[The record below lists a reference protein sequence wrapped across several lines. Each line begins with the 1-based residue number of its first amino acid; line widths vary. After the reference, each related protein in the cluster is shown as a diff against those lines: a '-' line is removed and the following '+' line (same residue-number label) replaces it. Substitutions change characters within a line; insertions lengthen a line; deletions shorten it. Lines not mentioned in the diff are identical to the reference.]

1 MIKSIKSI
9 SKRTLALV
17 LSMLM
22 LLSSGI
28 VGTLAA
34 NVELAPTG
42 KTYVS
47 GEYIYFKNSYVYGW
61 NNTLW
66 IVSGMTLWGH
76 LYSSSAST
84 DVKFSLYSGTANA
97 ENAIYRAKIPSDATY
112 TNVVFARADN
122 SNNGANAINYDW
134 GQSYNVSLSSTA
146 NTYYNTYSNGN
157 GSSTSTTYTASKP
170 ATCVATV
177 TDALSGTGTSDDP
190 YLVAVGSN
198 YTVQLKATKDDAGN
212 EGFGYNINSSSSK
225 AANNTTGTYTKS
237 YTAGTTADVTST
249 YTGYAWCYEYSTSYY
264 SSNYTSSEK
273 IYVKTVS
280 TSHNVTF
287 MNDGSQYGDI
297 QTIDDGAYATV
308 PNDPSKDGYTFKGWS
323 TAENGTVVDIS
334 TTKIT
339 EDTTFYAVWEINTY
353 TVTANVS
360 PAGAGTAGVDPE
372 TVEHNGSATLSATAN
387 RGYNFS
393 HWEKDGEKVSESAEY
408 KISNITE
415 AQSYTA
421 VFEELEA
428 RTVTITN
435 NDKVGTFTVTVNGTA
450 QTVTDG
456 TYTDQ
461 LYDGDTISVK
471 SVSTTHY
478 YISSATIN
486 GTDYAENTTYFPNNL
501 WTFVYDSKISSD
513 LTIDITHTHNPY
525 IKVIEP
531 TNGTL
536 ELSDGYNTGY
546 NTGYSYS
553 YKVDDIGYTATANDG
568 YYVSKVYTTDY
579 NGNVLKVYYEG
590 TDASITEATGT
601 LDPLT
606 VNTQVFA
613 EFTAKTYYYVTI
625 NENGYTGSYTFGSLN
640 AESDGTYKVES
651 GSTVSLTVSV
661 PTNSTHYISAIDA
674 NTYVEGT
681 LNASVEYTVTENAT
695 INITYTARPTYTVTV
710 VNSDDNM
717 GSLNVGT
724 QSGFYKNA
732 TYVIKPTANDGFTFK
747 DWTVVGGT
755 NYSVADDGT
764 ITITVDGSMTVTANW
779 DTKKTFKVTLK
790 APASQG
796 WASATGTDETLGEI
810 SFDTKGTKNWAEVS
824 AGTQLT
830 FTASTYASCEFD
842 SWSVEGKYTNATS
855 NGNTL
860 TLTANGEVT
869 VTANYSLGDKT
880 FYIID
885 DANWTQAYMIYY
897 CSAYPSGYHQQMQYN
912 SSTDKFYYS
921 VPADTYKVVLYQYS
935 EDQGNVGTIT
945 DTAKYDTWNNST
957 KAYSLTDS
965 GSGDSAPTTYE
976 LTGGISLDLEN
987 YGDGIHVG
995 TKEISSGKTSIDVY
1009 PYGSDGKYWNFVSS
1023 AGDNSANVTESSSKG
1038 TAVTIDLGTNSN
1050 GVSVEFA
1057 FDNAS
1062 GTLSW
1067 TVTQMK
1073 ETVNVTVSYGMNQ
1086 NEADVADGKD
1096 IGTTYFEVDGNIVYS
1111 FNATDGGVAKIAKGE
1126 KATVYTS
1133 INKAAWKNGTPIHRV
1148 EGWVID
1154 GTGFIPATSS
1164 DGVTFYG
1171 TYNFTE
1177 DCKITPIYFHTDA
1190 WLTANKVSTVTVYA
1204 VLDTLT
1210 DTTPTHN
1217 IEEWQDGI
1225 SVYTWFY
1232 DSSRNNTYKQFDTWT
1247 GQYMIPV
1254 GNGVYKS
1261 YVETVGASGDDY
1273 SNSSFKGLTISGI
1286 TFTNVMK
1293 ATSTTSDWVQSYDY
1307 YEFKS
1312 LIDDGRYNITY
1323 VLRNHNTSINK
1334 DKNPGDSITT
1344 SNYKWMDYIDYSGN
1358 IMDIYRNVTK
1368 TRATST
1374 TDNTLY
1380 IVRSGPYNITA
1391 SNDRNGL
1398 ADGEFYLKAK
1408 IYDASGNLI
1417 DTCLTYELVDP
1428 ESKFFTNLKEKEAE
1442 IQATDPT
1449 FTYVGGTVKVSYE
1462 AENNKDYN
1470 GNTQATRYDGEWYG
1484 DLTDTT
1490 KVDINV
1496 LVGFTAD
1503 NGVTIDVKDTN
1514 ANEYGTA
1521 TVNNEASYEV
1531 IRGGKATLLAS
1542 EQSGYKFIGWY
1553 YTVKDDN
1560 GNISASTLL
1569 TTEYTTDIEAS
1580 IAATYVAVYRERTG
1594 GEFDVLN
1601 LKYAGDVSDPSVP
1614 YSHGG
1619 ESYRYVEVVHKHING
1634 TTTTTTYEKTAN
1646 GLSIPGVSEDDELT
1660 ITIYTEAYYPEDY
1673 FYAWYMEV
1681 RDDEGKIVNF
1691 EEVAVSKSYVGSKE
1705 EVSFTF
1711 NYTVKQ
1717 GDNGITIY
1725 SDIYHKEIT
1734 KDIIYIYQD
1743 RYNNTKQYVKTKY
1756 TLSTETELLNGVP
1769 DEETIIKYAPW
1780 VEDLYKDTM
1789 WVFVEDKFTE
1799 DSWTLV
1805 ATQAPTEYTVNVF
1818 VGDDYKKTYTGVY
1831 DSAVEIIATSIDK
1844 NATNNGFWY
1853 EDCGTT
1859 KGSYDD
1865 GDVIVA
1871 YGRYYGLRIKKD
1883 VDIRYTYGADIV
1895 LDYELVLDEAIYG
1908 REQSGENGAVDKIYV
1923 DYLAS
1928 IHVPYFSGQTLPNG
1942 EKITEVV
1949 YDGSKILAANTPV
1962 TLETLEKYGYTVEHG
1977 IILEQVGSFKVQ
1989 DGDYAD
1995 FDAAEAA
2002 AIAEGYKTATS
2013 NENLAKVIE
2022 SDLEKGWGKAFGISD
2037 VKTGSTDEYYTV
2049 YDLSDGF
2056 ISNKNRYPFTY
2067 ILTNSVST
2075 RGRFYNVYAY
2085 IAITDAAGKT
2095 EYYFSNMQTLN
2106 TYYAGTNTSDAY
2118 EN

>member
-9 SKRTLALV
+9 SKRTLALI

-42 KTYVS
+42 SVNHT
-47 GEYIYFKNSYVYGW
+47 GGYIYFLKPSTWTDTYVMMFIGHDSYTAVYQMTKVS
-61 NNTLW
+61 NTDNLYRYTMPSW
-66 IVSGMTLWGH
+66 SGAT
-76 LYSSSAST
+76 YIA
-84 DVKFSLYSGTANA
+84 FANA
-97 ENAIYRAKIPSDATY
+97 GSVWGEGSWGPSNRTNATHY
-112 TNVVFARADN
+112 TNVYNNYQFN
-122 SNNGANAINYDW
+122 SGSYYLWTPSGTSNNTAITPSYYSSYSSLNKTTRANVYSTTAD
-134 GQSYNVSLSSTA
+134 GTSYSSNAAAGTVTVSGYYMSAYNTTSARSVTSTSSTA
-146 NTYYNTYSNGN
+146 YASTTLAVGSTATFEATANDGYEFEGWYS
-157 GSSTSTTYTASKP
+157 SSTSTTALSTEAKYTYSYGISTTAKTVY
-170 ATCVATV
+170 AKFREVVTDATV
-177 TDALSGTGTSDDP
+177 TFMD
-190 YLVAVGSN
+190 
-198 YTVQLKATKDDAGN
+198 
-212 EGFGYNINSSSSK
+212 
-225 AANNTTGTYTKS
+225 
-237 YTAGTTADVTST
+237 GTTTHDTQTVTIGDT
-249 YTGYAWCYEYSTSYY
+249 PTTPTAPT
-264 SSNYTSSEK
+264 
-273 IYVKTVS
+273 KT
-280 TSHNVTF
+280 
-287 MNDGSQYGDI
+287 
-297 QTIDDGAYATV
+297 
-308 PNDPSKDGYTFKGWS
+308 GYTFKGWS

-339 EDTTFYAVWEINTY
+339 EDTTFYAVYEINTY

-421 VFEELEA
+421 VFEVLEA

-435 NDKVGTFTVTVNGTA
+435 NDYVGTFSVTVNGTA

-456 TYTDQ
+456 TYNGQ
-461 LYDGDTISVK
+461 LYDGDTISVE

-501 WTFVYDSKISSD
+501 WTFVYDSKISGD
-513 LTIDITHTHNPY
+513 LTIAITHTHNPY
-525 IKVIEP
+525 IRVIGP

-536 ELSDGYNTGY
+536 ALSDGYNTG
-546 NTGYSYS
+546 TSYS

-606 VNTQVFA
+606 VNTQVYA

-897 CSAYPSGYHQQMQYN
+897 CSAYPSGYNQKMEYN

-935 EDQGNVGTIT
+935 ENEGNVGTIT

-1217 IEEWQDGI
+1217 IKEWQDGI

-1344 SNYKWMDYIDYSGN
+1344 SSYKWMDYIDYSGN

>member
-42 KTYVS
+42 VDHS
-47 GEYIYFKNSYVYGW
+47 GGYIYFLKPSTWTSTYVMMFIGHDTYTAVYQMTKVS
-61 NNTLW
+61 NTDNLYRYTMPSW
-66 IVSGMTLWGH
+66 SGATYIAFANADSLWGNGSWG
-76 LYSSSAST
+76 SSNRT
-84 DVKFSLYSGTANA
+84 NA
-97 ENAIYRAKIPSDATY
+97 THY
-112 TNVVFARADN
+112 TNVYNNYQFNSGSYYLWTPDGT
-122 SNNGANAINYDW
+122 SNNTAITPSYYSSYSSLNKTTRANVYSTTAD
-134 GQSYNVSLSSTA
+134 GTSYSSKAAAGTVTVSGYYMSDYKTATARSVVTSTSSTA
-146 NTYYNTYSNGN
+146 YASTTLAVGSTATFEATANDGYEFEGWYS
-157 GSSTSTTYTASKP
+157 SSTSTTALSTEAKYTYSYGISTTAKTVY
-170 ATCVATV
+170 AKFREVVTDATV
-177 TDALSGTGTSDDP
+177 TFMD
-190 YLVAVGSN
+190 
-198 YTVQLKATKDDAGN
+198 
-212 EGFGYNINSSSSK
+212 
-225 AANNTTGTYTKS
+225 
-237 YTAGTTADVTST
+237 GTTTHNEQTVTIGET
-249 YTGYAWCYEYSTSYY
+249 PTTPTAPT
-264 SSNYTSSEK
+264 
-273 IYVKTVS
+273 KT
-280 TSHNVTF
+280 
-287 MNDGSQYGDI
+287 
-297 QTIDDGAYATV
+297 
-308 PNDPSKDGYTFKGWS
+308 GYTFKGWS
-323 TAENGTVVDIS
+323 LTEGGDVLGTLPA
-334 TTKIT
+334 IT
-339 EDTTFYAVWEINTY
+339 GDTTFYAVYEINTY

-393 HWEKDGEKVSESAEY
+393 HWEKDGEKVSELAEY
-408 KISNITE
+408 TISNITE

-421 VFEELEA
+421 VFDVLEA

-435 NDKVGTFTVTVNGTA
+435 NENVGTFSVTVNGTA

-456 TYTDQ
+456 TYNGQ
-461 LYDGDTISVK
+461 LYDGDTISVE

-525 IKVIEP
+525 IKVIGP

-536 ELSDGYNTGY
+536 ELSDGYY
-546 NTGYSYS
+546 TGYSYS

-606 VNTQVFA
+606 VNTQVYA

-897 CSAYPSGYHQQMQYN
+897 CSAYPSGYNQKMEYN

-935 EDQGNVGTIT
+935 ENEGNVGTIT

-1428 ESKFFTNLKEKEAE
+1428 ESKFFTNLKAKEAE

>member
-9 SKRTLALV
+9 SKRTLALL

-42 KTYVS
+42 SVNHT
-47 GEYIYFKNSYVYGW
+47 GGYIYFLKPSTWTSTYVMMFIGHDSYTSVYQMTKVSNTDNLYRYTMPSWSGATYIAFANADSLWSSNNWGPDNRTNATHYTNVYNNYQFNSGSYYLWTPDGTS
-61 NNTLW
+61 NNTA
-66 IVSGMTLWGH
+66 ITPSY
-76 LYSSSAST
+76 YSSSSSLNKTTRANVYSTTADGTSYSSKAAAGTVTVSGYYMSDYKTAS
-84 DVKFSLYSGTANA
+84 
-97 ENAIYRAKIPSDATY
+97 
-112 TNVVFARADN
+112 ARSAVT
-122 SNNGANAINYDW
+122 ST
-134 GQSYNVSLSSTA
+134 SSTA
-146 NTYYNTYSNGN
+146 YASTTLAVGSTATFEATANDGYEFEGWYS
-157 GSSTSTTYTASKP
+157 SSTSTTALSTEAKYTYSYGISTTAKTVY
-170 ATCVATV
+170 AKFREVVTDATV
-177 TDALSGTGTSDDP
+177 TFMD
-190 YLVAVGSN
+190 
-198 YTVQLKATKDDAGN
+198 
-212 EGFGYNINSSSSK
+212 
-225 AANNTTGTYTKS
+225 
-237 YTAGTTADVTST
+237 GTTTHDTQTVTIGDT
-249 YTGYAWCYEYSTSYY
+249 PTTPTAPT
-264 SSNYTSSEK
+264 
-273 IYVKTVS
+273 KT
-280 TSHNVTF
+280 
-287 MNDGSQYGDI
+287 
-297 QTIDDGAYATV
+297 
-308 PNDPSKDGYTFKGWS
+308 GYTFKGWS
-323 TAENGTVVDIS
+323 LDEDGDVLETLPA
-334 TTKIT
+334 IT
-339 EDTTFYAVWEINTY
+339 GDTTFYAVWEINTY

-360 PAGAGTAGVDPE
+360 PDGAGTAGVDPE

-393 HWEKDGEKVSESAEY
+393 HWEKDGVKVSGSAEY
-408 KISNITE
+408 TISNITE

-435 NDKVGTFTVTVNGTA
+435 NEYVGTFSVTVNGTA

-456 TYTDQ
+456 TYNGQ
-461 LYDGDTISVK
+461 LYDGDTISVE

-513 LTIDITHTHNPY
+513 LTIAITHTHNPY
-525 IKVIEP
+525 IRVIGP

-536 ELSDGYNTGY
+536 ALSDGY

-606 VNTQVFA
+606 VNTQVYA

-897 CSAYPSGYHQQMQYN
+897 CSAYPSGYNQKMEYN

-935 EDQGNVGTIT
+935 ENEGNVGTIT

-1217 IEEWQDGI
+1217 IKEWQDGI

-1428 ESKFFTNLKEKEAE
+1428 ESQFFTNLKVKEAE

-1462 AENNKDYN
+1462 AENDKDYN

-1977 IILEQVGSFKVQ
+1977 IILEQVGTFKVQ

-2085 IAITDAAGKT
+2085 IAITDADGKT